1 MPDCRSLIGTVCAV
15 CLSAFAAR
23 AETFVDYPAGA
34 ATAGDSQSF
43 TLVPVSTGRKHD
55 LQPLGRDGWR
65 RVDGHG
71 RAFVSVIRGG
81 DRSGQC
87 VRFTRAPWWTE
98 GNRDSFAHIVHP
110 IGRTFTS
117 GKVSIQAD
125 LSTPDV
131 WHFRSRRIVVGLGNA
146 ALAVSRGTEWDEF
159 VAYAG
164 IRGTEDAAAFC
175 PGWSEPGQRDGLDP
189 AVRLTRSCWF
199 RVKLTVDLDAKTGEM
214 RLYRI
219 GGKGLSLGDDESSL
233 ELVYEKRGFGLYND
247 LGEVSALFVSV
258 YGAGSTDSPR
268 EQVWLDNIKVLSGDF
283 ASGEVVYAN
292 DFDTRI
298 RK

>member
-1 MPDCRSLIGTVCAV
+1 MSDCRSLIGTVCAV

-81 DRSGQC
+81 D
-87 VRFTRAPWWTE
+87 
-98 GNRDSFAHIVHP
+98 
-110 IGRTFTS
+110 
-117 GKVSIQAD
+117 
-125 LSTPDV
+125 
-131 WHFRSRRIVVGLGNA
+131 
-146 ALAVSRGTEWDEF
+146 
-159 VAYAG
+159 
-164 IRGTEDAAAFC
+164 
-175 PGWSEPGQRDGLDP
+175 
-189 AVRLTRSCWF
+189 
-199 RVKLTVDLDAKTGEM
+199 
-214 RLYRI
+214 
-219 GGKGLSLGDDESSL
+219 
-233 ELVYEKRGFGLYND
+233 
-247 LGEVSALFVSV
+247 
-258 YGAGSTDSPR
+258 SPR

-283 ASGEVVYAN
+283 ASGEAVYTN